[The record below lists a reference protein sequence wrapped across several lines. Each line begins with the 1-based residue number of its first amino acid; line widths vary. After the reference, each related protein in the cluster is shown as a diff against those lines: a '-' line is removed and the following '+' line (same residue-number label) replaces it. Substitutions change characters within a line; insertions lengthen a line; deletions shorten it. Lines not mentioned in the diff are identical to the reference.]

1 LPVTEVTLA
10 CDDWLYGDDIMMVI
24 RIPKKRSMAVLRVLV
39 LLLMLLVVS
48 TTESPVLE
56 ASTEAVL

>member
-1 LPVTEVTLA
+1 VIIGYMVT
-10 CDDWLYGDDIMMVI
+10 IMMVI
-24 RIPKKRSMAVLRVLV
+24 RIPKKRSMAALRVLV